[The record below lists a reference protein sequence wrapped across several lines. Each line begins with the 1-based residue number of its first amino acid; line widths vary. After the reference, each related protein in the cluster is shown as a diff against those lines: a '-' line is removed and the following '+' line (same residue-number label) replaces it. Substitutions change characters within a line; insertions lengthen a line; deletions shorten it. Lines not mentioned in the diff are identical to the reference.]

1 MRRLIR
7 SAIAVWFISSVP
19 GLFAKAYFAG
29 AQEMVQGS
37 VAIAILDIS
46 NVEAVEVKGD
56 HWTYRERAQATVDRT
71 LKGSLPQ
78 QVQLFGNETFICAQ
92 VRFQPGRYLV
102 FLRKDGEKLVGA
114 NWHLSVRQIKDD
126 QVEWYSGKQR
136 LDLSWQPLS
145 AVVEQVSELIK
156 QSKQPRKS
164 EH

>member
-1 MRRLIR
+1 MQRLIR
-7 SAIAVWFISSVP
+7 SAMAVWLMANAP
-19 GLFAKAYFAG
+19 GLLAKAYFAG

-46 NVEAVEVKGD
+46 KVEAVEVKGD
-56 HWTYRERAQATVDRT
+56 HWTYRERAQATVART

-78 QVQLFGNETFICAQ
+78 QVQLFGHETFICAQ

-114 NWHLSVRQIKDD
+114 NWHLSVRPIKDD
-126 QVEWYSGKQR
+126 QVEWFSGKQR

-145 AVVEQVSELIK
+145 AVVERVGELIE
-156 QSKQPRKS
+156 QSK
-164 EH
+164 

>member
-1 MRRLIR
+1 MQRLIT
-7 SAIAVWFISSVP
+7 SAMAVWFISSAP
-19 GLFAKAYFAG
+19 ALFARAYFAG

-46 NVEAVEVKGD
+46 KVEAVDAKGE

-78 QVQLFGNETFICAQ
+78 HVQLFGNETFICEQ
-92 VRFQPGRYLV
+92 VRFQPGRYLA

-114 NWHLSVRQIKDD
+114 NWHLSVRPIKDG

-145 AVVEQVSELIK
+145 VVVEQVRDLMK
-156 QSKQPRKS
+156 QSAKISGSP
-164 EH
+164 

>member
-1 MRRLIR
+1 MQWLIR
-7 SAIAVWFISSVP
+7 SAVVAWLMASAP
-19 GLFAKAYFAG
+19 GLFAKPYFAG

-46 NVEAVEVKGD
+46 KVEAVEAKGD

-71 LKGSLPQ
+71 FNGSLPR
-78 QVQLFGNETFICAQ
+78 QVQLFGNETFICEQ

-114 NWHLSVRQIKDD
+114 NWHLSVRPIKDG

-145 AVVEQVSELIK
+145 AVVEQVSEMIK
-156 QSKQPRKS
+156 QSK
-164 EH
+164 

>member
-7 SAIAVWFISSVP
+7 SAIAVWFIGSAP
-19 GLFAKAYFAG
+19 GLLARAYFAG

-46 NVEAVEVKGD
+46 KVEEVEATGE
-56 HWTYRERAQATVDRT
+56 HWTYRERAQATVDQT

-78 QVQLFGNETFICAQ
+78 QVQLFGNETFICEQ

-102 FLRKDGEKLVGA
+102 FLRRDGEKLVGA
-114 NWHLSVRQIKDD
+114 NWHLSIRPIKDG

-145 AVVEQVSELIK
+145 AVVKQVSELIK
-156 QSKQPRKS
+156 QSAATR
-164 EH
+164 

>member
-1 MRRLIR
+1 MQRLIR
-7 SAIAVWFISSVP
+7 SAIAVWLISSAP
-19 GLFAKAYFAG
+19 DLLAKAYFAG

-46 NVEAVEVKGD
+46 KVEAVEAKGD
-56 HWTYRERAQATVDRT
+56 HWTYRERAHATVDRT

-78 QVQLFGNETFICAQ
+78 RVQLFGNETFICAQ

-114 NWHLSVRQIKDD
+114 NWHLSVRPIKDD

-145 AVVEQVSELIK
+145 AVGEQVSELIK
-156 QSKQPRKS
+156 QSK
-164 EH
+164 

>member
-1 MRRLIR
+1 MQRLIM
-7 SAIAVWFISSVP
+7 SAMAVWFLASAP
-19 GLFAKAYFAG
+19 DLLAKAYFAS

-46 NVEAVEVKGD
+46 KVEAIETKGE
-56 HWTYRERAQATVDRT
+56 HWTYRERAQATVART

-78 QVQLFGNETFICAQ
+78 NVQLFGNETFICAQ

-114 NWHLSVRQIKDD
+114 NWHLSVRPIKDD
-126 QVEWYSGKQR
+126 EVEWYSGKQR

-145 AVVEQVSELIK
+145 AVVQQISELIK
-156 QSKQPRKS
+156 QSK
-164 EH
+164 